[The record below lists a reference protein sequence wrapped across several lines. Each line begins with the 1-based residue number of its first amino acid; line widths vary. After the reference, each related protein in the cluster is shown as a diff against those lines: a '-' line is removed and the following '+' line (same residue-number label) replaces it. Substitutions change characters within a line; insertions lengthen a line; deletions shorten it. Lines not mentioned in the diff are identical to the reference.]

1 MNIDFLNNI
10 QENIEKKF
18 ETLKEDI
25 SDNLIDEA
33 SKKLGL
39 DNEEF
44 SLDRFEENRA
54 ILENRKTNE
63 MIEVDRNRIPKD
75 AKEGDIL
82 KFIDNEFK
90 IDMELTNQKSEEIK
104 EKMNKFGNN
113 IKGATKD
120 GEKKTEEK

>member
-10 QENIEKKF
+10 QENIEKKL

-25 SDNLIDEA
+25 SDNLINEA

-82 KFIDNEFK
+82 KFVDNEFK
-90 IDMELTNQKSEEIK
+90 IDRELTNQKREEIK
-104 EKMNKFGNN
+104 EKMNK
-113 IKGATKD
+113 IWK
-120 GEKKTEEK
+120 

>member
-104 EKMNKFGNN
+104 
-113 IKGATKD
+113 
-120 GEKKTEEK
+120 

>member
-104 EKMNKFGNN
+104 EKINK
-113 IKGATKD
+113 IWK
-120 GEKKTEEK
+120 

>member
-18 ETLKEDI
+18 ETLKEEI

-90 IDMELTNQKSEEIK
+90 IDMELTTQTSEEIK
-104 EKMNKFGNN
+104 EKMNK
-113 IKGATKD
+113 IWK
-120 GEKKTEEK
+120 

>member
-10 QENIEKKF
+10 QENIEKKL

-25 SDNLIDEA
+25 SDNLINEA

-63 MIEVDRNRIPKD
+63 MIEVDKNRIPKD

-90 IDMELTNQKSEEIK
+90 IDRELTNQKREEIK
-104 EKMNKFGNN
+104 EKMNK
-113 IKGATKD
+113 IWK
-120 GEKKTEEK
+120 

>member
-63 MIEVDRNRIPKD
+63 MIEVDRHRIPKD

-104 EKMNKFGNN
+104 EKMNK
-113 IKGATKD
+113 IWK
-120 GEKKTEEK
+120 

>member
-44 SLDRFEENRA
+44 SLDIFEENRA

-104 EKMNKFGNN
+104 EKMNK
-113 IKGATKD
+113 IWK
-120 GEKKTEEK
+120 

>member
-63 MIEVDRNRIPKD
+63 MIEVYRNRIPKD

-104 EKMNKFGNN
+104 EKMNK
-113 IKGATKD
+113 IWK
-120 GEKKTEEK
+120 

>member
-44 SLDRFEENRA
+44 SLDSFEENRA

-104 EKMNKFGNN
+104 EKMNK
-113 IKGATKD
+113 IWK
-120 GEKKTEEK
+120 

>member
-1 MNIDFLNNI
+1 MNIEFLNNI
-10 QENIEKKF
+10 QENIEKKL

-44 SLDRFEENRA
+44 SLDRFEENKA
-54 ILENRKTNE
+54 ILENRETNE
-63 MIEVDRNRIPKD
+63 IIEVDRNRIPKE

-82 KFIDNEFK
+82 KFLDNEFK
-90 IDMELTNQKSEEIK
+90 IDMELTNQKREEIK
-104 EKMNKFGNN
+104 EKMNK
-113 IKGATKD
+113 IWK
-120 GEKKTEEK
+120 

>member
-75 AKEGDIL
+75 SKEGDIL

-104 EKMNKFGNN
+104 EKMNK
-113 IKGATKD
+113 IWK
-120 GEKKTEEK
+120 

>member
-10 QENIEKKF
+10 QENIEKKL

-25 SDNLIDEA
+25 SDNLINEA

-63 MIEVDRNRIPKD
+63 MIEVDSNRIPKD

-82 KFIDNEFK
+82 KFVDNEFK
-90 IDMELTNQKSEEIK
+90 IDRELTNQKREEIK
-104 EKMNKFGNN
+104 EKMNK
-113 IKGATKD
+113 IWK
-120 GEKKTEEK
+120 

>member
-25 SDNLIDEA
+25 SDNLINEA

-82 KFIDNEFK
+82 KFVDNESK
-90 IDMELTNQKSEEIK
+90 IDRELTNQKREEIK
-104 EKMNKFGNN
+104 EKMNK
-113 IKGATKD
+113 IWK
-120 GEKKTEEK
+120 

>member
-90 IDMELTNQKSEEIK
+90 IDMELTNKKSEEIK
-104 EKMNKFGNN
+104 EKMNK
-113 IKGATKD
+113 IWK
-120 GEKKTEEK
+120 

>member
-44 SLDRFEENRA
+44 
-54 ILENRKTNE
+54 
-63 MIEVDRNRIPKD
+63 
-75 AKEGDIL
+75 
-82 KFIDNEFK
+82 
-90 IDMELTNQKSEEIK
+90 
-104 EKMNKFGNN
+104 
-113 IKGATKD
+113 
-120 GEKKTEEK
+120 

>member
-104 EKMNKFGNN
+104 EKMNK
-113 IKGATKD
+113 IWK
-120 GEKKTEEK
+120 

>member
-90 IDMELTNQKSEEIK
+90 IDIELTNQKSEEIK
-104 EKMNKFGNN
+104 EKMNK
-113 IKGATKD
+113 IWK
-120 GEKKTEEK
+120 

>member
-10 QENIEKKF
+10 QENIENKF

-104 EKMNKFGNN
+104 EKMNK
-113 IKGATKD
+113 IWK
-120 GEKKTEEK
+120 